1 MNETSECQDNSIRV
15 ILVDDH
21 QAILEG
27 LTTWINRQPDMQM
40 IGSASE
46 AQLAMKLIE
55 NGHPQVVI
63 VDLSLRDSD
72 GIDLI
77 KRILLRSP
85 EINVL
90 VCSMYPEIPYAQRA
104 LNSGAKGYISKDC
117 SSEEIIEAIRTIAQG
132 KYHTSKDVS
141 EWLLKA
147 QFGRKTVRTGQNRDL
162 YEELSDREIQVFE
175 HIGKGLTTI
184 EIASRLHLSS
194 HTVETY
200 RLRMKAKL
208 GIKHNAELGSKA
220 TEWVLDKQRTDDI

>member
-1 MNETSECQDNSIRV
+1 VIETRDSQDPIRV

-27 LTTWINRQPDMQM
+27 MTTWINRQPDMQM
-40 IGSASE
+40 IGSVSDAN
-46 AQLAMKLIE
+46 LAMKLIE
-55 NGHPQVVI
+55 KEAPQVAI

-117 SSEEIIEAIRTIAQG
+117 SSEEIIEAIRTIADG
-132 KYHTSKDVS
+132 KYHTSKAVS

-147 QFGRKTVRTGQNRDL
+147 QFGRKKMGASPNRGT
-162 YEELSDREIQVFE
+162 YEDLSDRELQVFE

-200 RLRMKAKL
+200 RQRMKAKL
-208 GIKHNAELGSKA
+208 GIKHNSELGFKA
-220 TEWVLDKQRTDDI
+220 TQWVLEKQKIDEI